1 MPEDMNPEV
10 QRALAALDDAA
21 EKARGHRFDLTDDYL
36 ALLARVE
43 AMPQNQSG
51 AVKSNRWIGSYAEHQ
66 RWFADVKPVP
76 RER

>member
-1 MPEDMNPEV
+1 MLGRNR
-10 QRALAALDDAA
+10 QALAALEDAA
-21 EKARGHRFDLTDDYL
+21 EKARGYRFDLTDDYL

-51 AVKSNRWIGSYAEHQ
+51 AVKSSRWIGSYAEHP
-66 RWFADVKPVP
+66 RWFADVRLVP